1 MIKKFFKY
9 KVVRIILWL
18 HVAAIVIIA
27 GLILY
32 LTHFTDKAYKAG
44 IEQAP
49 YDAIIVPGYPYTG
62 SWHDI
67 MKTRVYWAAHLW
79 ETGVTKH
86 IIFSGGAVYSPYV
99 ESVIMKQYAKE
110 LGVPA
115 EVIFTEMEA
124 EHSTENLFYSY
135 QIALKQGFEK
145 VALATDPVQS
155 FFLNQYADNKA
166 YNLGYLPIQY
176 NTIEAKEL
184 KDFTIDDKVAFIENF
199 EALPDR
205 ESFWTR
211 MEGTLGGNIEYLEV
225 DPR

>member
-18 HVAAIVIIA
+18 HVIAIVIIVA
-27 GLILY
+27 LVLF
-32 LTHFTDKAYKAG
+32 LTHSTSKAYQAG
-44 IEQAP
+44 IKHVP

-79 ETGVTKH
+79 QKGATNH

-99 ESVIMKQYAKE
+99 ESIIMKQYAIK
-110 LGVPA
+110 LGVPEEA
-115 EVIFTEMEA
+115 IFTEKQA

-135 QIALKQGFEK
+135 QIAQKQGFQK

-155 FFLNQYADNKA
+155 FFLTQYADNKA

-176 NTIEAKEL
+176 EILEAKEL
-184 KDFTIDDKVAFIENF
+184 KDFSIDDKVAYIEDF

-211 MEGTLGGNIEYLEV
+211 MKGTLGGNIEYLEV
-225 DPR
+225 E